1 MKKRG
6 FTTSIL
12 HGDRQKPIEH
22 GSLHKPVHTS
32 IAYAH
37 KTTED
42 ITKVFQGIQAG
53 YTYSRQINPTVTALE
68 EKITAMESGK
78 QSLCFASGMAAI
90 SAVMLTLLKKG
101 DHLVSSSFLFGN
113 TNSFFSTLEN
123 FGIEVSFVDATD
135 AANVAAEIRENTKMV
150 FVETIANP
158 RTHVVDLQ
166 KVGELCRQHDL
177 VYVVDNTMTSP
188 FLYQPKDH
196 GASLVINSLSKYICG
211 HGNALGGSVTETG
224 NFDWTSFGNII
235 ESYRTGNPQKWG
247 LQQVRKKGLRDQG
260 GTLSP
265 QAAHIIAVGSETLA
279 LRMQT
284 ASENASRLAHFFDQH
299 ELVKAVF
306 YPGMPYHEQ
315 HSRAGELFKSYG
327 ALMSIELQDSVDCY
341 AFLDKMELGIISTN
355 LGDNRTLALP
365 VAPTIYHEMGP
376 EKRKSMGVGD
386 GLVRLSIG
394 IENYQD
400 LQNDFE
406 QALNKL

>member
-22 GSLHKPVHTS
+22 GSLHKPIHTS

-42 ITKVFQGIQAG
+42 IVSVFQGLQAG

-68 EKITAMESGK
+68 EKITTMESGIA
-78 QSLCFASGMAAI
+78 SLCFATGMAAI
-90 SAVMLTLLKKG
+90 SAVMLSLLKKG

-113 TNSFFSTLEN
+113 TNSFFATLDN

-135 AANVAAEIRENTKMV
+135 AANVENAIRENTKMV

-158 RTHVVDLQ
+158 RTHISDLQ
-166 KVGELCRQHDL
+166 VLGELCKNHNL
-177 VYVVDNTMTSP
+177 LYIVDNTMTSP
-188 FLYQPKDH
+188 FLYQPKDN
-196 GASLVINSLSKYICG
+196 GASFVINSLSKYICG

-224 NFDWTSFGNII
+224 NFDWTCFENII
-235 ESYRTGNPQKWG
+235 KSYRTGDPQKWG
-247 LQQVRKKGLRDQG
+247 IQQVRKKGLRDEG

-279 LRMQT
+279 LRMQA
-284 ASENASRLAHFFDQH
+284 ASQNANRLAHFFEQH
-299 ELVKAVF
+299 ELVKTVF
-306 YPGMPYHEQ
+306 YPGISSHQQ
-315 HSRAGELFKSYG
+315 HTRASELFKAYG
-327 ALMSIELQDSVDCY
+327 ALMSIELQDSVDCF
-341 AFLDKMELGIISTN
+341 AFLDKMKLGIISTN

-376 EKRKSMGVGD
+376 EKRKSMGIGD

-400 LQNDFE
+400 IQDDFE
-406 QALNKL
+406 QALQGL

>member
-37 KTTED
+37 KTTDD
-42 ITKVFQGIQAG
+42 IVKVFQGLQPG
-53 YTYSRQINPTVTALE
+53 HTYSRQINPTVTALE
-68 EKITAMESGK
+68 EKVTAMESGVT
-78 QSLCFASGMAAI
+78 SLCFATGMAAI
-90 SAVMLTLLKKG
+90 SAVMLSLLKKG
-101 DHLVSSSFLFGN
+101 DHVVSSTYLFGN
-113 TNSFFSTLEN
+113 TNSFFATLEN
-123 FGIEVSFVDATD
+123 FGIEISFVDATN
-135 AANVAAEIRENTKMV
+135 AANVESAIQDNTKMV

-158 RTHVVDLQ
+158 RTHISDLQ
-166 KVGELCRQHDL
+166 VIGELCKNNQL
-177 VYVVDNTMTSP
+177 LYVVDNTMTSP
-188 FLYQPKDH
+188 FLYQPKDS

-224 NFDWTSFGNII
+224 NYDWTAYSNII
-235 ESYRTGNPQKWG
+235 ESYRTGDPQKWG
-247 LQQVRKKGLRDQG
+247 IQQVRKKGLRDEG

-279 LRMQT
+279 LRMQ
-284 ASENASRLAHFFDQH
+284 AACENANRLAQYFNQH
-299 ELVKAVF
+299 ELVKTVY
-306 YPGMPYHEQ
+306 YPGMPHHEQ
-315 HSRAGELFKSYG
+315 HTRASELFKSYG
-327 ALMSIELQDSVDCY
+327 ALMSIELEDSVDCF
-341 AFLDKMELGIISTN
+341 AFLDKMKLGIISTN

-365 VAPTIYHEMGP
+365 AAPTIYHEMGP
-376 EKRKSMGVGD
+376 EKRKDMGIGD

-400 LQNDFE
+400 LQDDFE
-406 QALNKL
+406 QALDGL